1 MMLDN
6 REEDEGRTLSLIT
19 RNLGEVS
26 IIFSGISTV
35 RTWIDGVDLR
45 VE

>member
-1 MMLDN
+1 MILDN
-6 REEDEGRTLSLIT
+6 REDDEGRTLSLIT

-26 IIFSGISTV
+26 STSPGISSV